1 MYRYRRMT
9 REQRQAC
16 VDHRRD
22 RGFPWHSPPH
32 PEAPGEYRIVTA
44 TCFEHAHLLDTSDRL
59 QWFENELLTT
69 LKECGTPCA
78 AWCVLPN
85 HYHLLVGIVSMS
97 SFSRELGRLHG
108 RTSRAL
114 NLRDNTAGR
123 RVWFRCQ
130 DRCMRSERHFYASLN
145 YIHHNPVKHGYVERW
160 QDWPF
165 SSADWY
171 LAMKGRDW
179 LVDVWRNY
187 PVRDYGAKWDDFAGM
202 KKGS

>member
-1 MYRYRRMT
+1 
-9 REQRQAC
+9 
-16 VDHRRD
+16 
-22 RGFPWHSPPH
+22 
-32 PEAPGEYRIVTA
+32 
-44 TCFEHAHLLDTSDRL
+44 
-59 QWFENELLTT
+59 
-69 LKECGTPCA
+69 
-78 AWCVLPN
+78 
-85 HYHLLVGIVSMS
+85 
-97 SFSRELGRLHG
+97 
-108 RTSRAL
+108 
-114 NLRDNTAGR
+114 
-123 RVWFRCQ
+123 
-130 DRCMRSERHFYASLN
+130 MRSERHFYASLN